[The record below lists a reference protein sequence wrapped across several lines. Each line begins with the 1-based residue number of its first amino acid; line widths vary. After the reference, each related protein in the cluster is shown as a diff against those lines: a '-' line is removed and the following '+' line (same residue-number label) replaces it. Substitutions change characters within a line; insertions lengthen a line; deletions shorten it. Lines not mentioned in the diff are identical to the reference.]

1 MIRVAAAKARDTI
14 PPLQSQ
20 GDMSVKSATRAA
32 FQVPADRIPNKVSKA
47 RMDSDGWK
55 KNVEAMNALCDGH
68 RKLADKL
75 RQGGGPKA
83 IAKKQDAGL
92 LPPRE
97 RVVRLLDAG
106 TPFLEYGLYGG
117 LGMYDEWG
125 IPSAN
130 VITGVG
136 KVQGRDVMVV
146 VNDSTIK
153 AGAFCPMTS
162 KKVLRA
168 QRVAMENHLPLIYLV
183 DSAGVFLPLQDE
195 VFPDKDD
202 FGKVFDY
209 AARITASG
217 IPQIA
222 AVMGLCVAGGAYLPV
237 LCDHVLMTEG
247 SGMYLAAAALAR
259 AAKTTA
265 ADVTN
270 EEIGGARV
278 HAEKSGT
285 ADYVLKT
292 DEECIDKIRSLVGMM
307 AARPKAPFN
316 FEAPREPVYDPK
328 ELRGIIPA
336 NANAGYEMLDV
347 IARIVDASEFH
358 EYKPDYGKTLI
369 CGYARIGGWA
379 VGIVANQK
387 ETIRHKD
394 KPWETGGVIYHD
406 AADKAAR
413 FIMDCN
419 QLGVP
424 LVFLH
429 DVNGFMVGPES
440 EHNGIIRKGAK
451 MVNAMANSVVP
462 KFSIIV
468 GGSFGAGHYAMCGRA
483 YRPRYIAAWPS
494 ARYAVM
500 GGDAAANTLLTLQIS
515 KLKAQGKEVSDED
528 KGKLLADIKK
538 RYTDA
543 MAPAYGAARLWLD
556 AIIEPEETREA
567 LIQAIAMS
575 ANNPDL
581 PEYRTGVLQT

>member
-1 MIRVAAAKARDTI
+1 MTDKQVEKAKRFELPT
-14 PPLQSQ
+14 
-20 GDMSVKSATRAA
+20 
-32 FQVPADRIPNKVSKA
+32 DRIPNRVSKA
-47 RMDSDGWK
+47 KMESEAWA
-55 KNVEAMNALCDGH
+55 KNVESMNALVQNH
-68 RKLADKL
+68 QASVAKLKM
-75 RQGGGPKA
+75 GGGAKS
-83 IAKKQDAGL
+83 IAKKEDRGQ
-92 LPPRE
+92 LPPRA
-97 RVVRLLDAG
+97 RVEMLLDDDS
-106 TPFLEYGLYGG
+106 PFLEYGLYGG

-136 KVQGRDVMVV
+136 KVHGRDVMVV
-146 VNDSTIK
+146 ANDGTIK
-153 AGAFCPMTS
+153 AGAFCPMTT

-168 QRVAMENHLPLIYLV
+168 QRVAMENRLPLIYLV

-209 AARITASG
+209 AARISAMG
-217 IPQIA
+217 IPQIS

-237 LCDHVLMTEG
+237 ICDHVLMTEG
-247 SGMYLAAAALAR
+247 SGMYLAAAALAK

-265 ADVTN
+265 GDVTN

-285 ADYVLKT
+285 ADYVLEN
-292 DEECIDKIRSLVGMM
+292 DEKCIEKIRSILSMFPER
-307 AARPKAPFN
+307 AKAPFN
-316 FEAPREPVYDPK
+316 KEEAKAPAYDAS
-328 ELRGIIPA
+328 ELRGIIPEHPH
-336 NANAGYEMLDV
+336 AGYEMRDV
-347 IARIVDASEFH
+347 IARIVDDSIFS
-358 EYKPDYGKTLI
+358 EYKPDYGKTLL

-387 ETIRHKD
+387 DTIRHKD

-419 QLGVP
+419 QLKVP

-462 KFSIIV
+462 KFSVIV

-494 ARYAVM
+494 GRYAVM
-500 GGDAAANTLLTLQIS
+500 GGESAANTLLALQVS
-515 KLKAQGKEVSDED
+515 KMKREGKEVSDDD
-528 KGKLLADIKK
+528 KKTLLADIKK

-543 MAPAYGAARLWLD
+543 TRPSYGAARLWLD
-556 AIIEPEETREA
+556 AIIEPEETRDR
-567 LIQAIAMS
+567 LIHAIAMS
-575 ANNPDL
+575 ANNPEM
-581 PEYRTGVLQT
+581 PEYKTGVLQT

>member
-1 MIRVAAAKARDTI
+1 MARLESKKI
-14 PPLQSQ
+14 EI
-20 GDMSVKSATRAA
+20 
-32 FQVPADRIPNKVSKA
+32 PADRIENHVSVVRKSTQ
-47 RMDSDGWK
+47 DWK
-55 KNVEAMNALCDGH
+55 DNVASFQALNEKHKQTEA
-68 RKLADKL
+68 KLQL
-75 RQGGGPKA
+75 GGGQKA
-83 IAKKQDAGL
+83 QDKKLEAGL
-92 LPPRE
+92 LPPRQ
-97 RVVRLLDAG
+97 RVEKLVDPA

-136 KVQGRDVMVV
+136 KIHGRDFMIVA
-146 VNDSTIK
+146 NDSTIK

-168 QRVAMENHLPLIYLV
+168 QRVAMENKLPLVYLV

-209 AARITASG
+209 TARITASG

-237 LCDHVLMTEG
+237 LCDHLLMTEG
-247 SGMYLAAAALAR
+247 SGMYLAAAALAK

-265 ADVTN
+265 RDFTN
-270 EEIGGARV
+270 DEIGGARV
-278 HAEKSGT
+278 HAELSGT
-285 ADYVLKT
+285 ADYVCKT
-292 DEECIDKIRSLVGMM
+292 DGECLAKIRDIVSRIGNRKRGLFDRQP
-307 AARPKAPFN
+307 ARPPA
-316 FEAPREPVYDPK
+316 YDP
-328 ELRGIIPA
+328 EEILGLIPK
-336 NANAGYEMLDV
+336 NAYAGYEMRDV
-347 IARIVDASEFH
+347 LARIVDDSVFN
-358 EYKPDYGKTLI
+358 EYKADWGKSLV
-369 CGYARIGGWA
+369 CGYARLGGYS

-394 KPWETGGVIYHD
+394 KPWETGGVIYGE
-406 AADKAAR
+406 AAEKAAR

-419 QLGVP
+419 QLKIP
-424 LVFLH
+424 LVFFH
-429 DVNGFMVGPES
+429 DVNGFIVGPEA
-440 EHNGIIRKGAK
+440 EHHGIIRKGAM

-462 KFSIIV
+462 KFTVII

-483 YRPRYIAAWPS
+483 YRPRFIAAWPT

-500 GGDAAANTLLTLQIS
+500 GGESASSVLLQLQVS
-515 KLKAQGKEVSDED
+515 KMKAQGKEVSDED
-528 KGKLLADIKK
+528 AKKLLDDIKK

-556 AIIEPEETREA
+556 AIIMPQETRDK
-567 LIQAIAMS
+567 LIHAIEMS
-575 ANNPDL
+575 ENVDEI
-581 PEYRTGVLQT
+581 PEYKTGVLQT

>member
-1 MIRVAAAKARDTI
+1 MGEKQAEKAKKFEL
-14 PPLQSQ
+14 PL
-20 GDMSVKSATRAA
+20 
-32 FQVPADRIPNKVSKA
+32 DRIPNKVSKA
-47 RMDSDGWK
+47 RMDSDEWK
-55 KNVEAMNALCDGH
+55 KNVEAMNALVAKH
-68 RKLADKL
+68 AATAEKL
-75 RQGGGPKA
+75 RLGGGAKA
-83 IAKKQDAGL
+83 IAKKEERGQ

-97 RVVRLLDAG
+97 RVKALLDEG
-106 TPFLEYGLYGG
+106 TPFLEYGLYAG

-136 KVQGRDVMVV
+136 KVRGRDVMIVA
-146 VNDSTIK
+146 NDGTIK

-168 QRVAMENHLPLIYLV
+168 QRVAMENRLPLIYLV

-209 AARITASG
+209 AARITAMG
-217 IPQIA
+217 IPQVS

-247 SGMYLAAAALAR
+247 SGMYLAAAALAK

-270 EEIGGARV
+270 DEIGGSQV

-285 ADYVLKT
+285 ADYVCKN
-292 DEECIDKIRSLVGMM
+292 DKECIEKIRSIVGMFK
-307 AARPKAPFN
+307 ATPKAPFN
-316 FEAPREPVYDPK
+316 KEEAKAPAYDAS
-328 ELRGIIPA
+328 ELRGIIPE
-336 NANAGYEMLDV
+336 NANKGYEMRDV
-347 IARIVDASEFH
+347 IARIVDDSLFN
-358 EYKPDYGKTLI
+358 EYKPDYGKTLL
-369 CGYARIGGWA
+369 CGYSRIGGWA

-387 ETIRHKD
+387 DTIRHKD

-419 QLGVP
+419 QLGIP

-500 GGDAAANTLLTLQIS
+500 GGDAASNTLLTLQIS
-515 KLKAQGKEVSDED
+515 KMKAQGKEVSDEEA
-528 KGKLLADIKK
+528 KALLADIKQ

-543 MAPAYGAARLWLD
+543 MHPAYGAARLWLD
-556 AIIEPEETREA
+556 AIIEPEETRDA
-567 LIQAIAMS
+567 LIQAIEMS
-575 ANNPDL
+575 ANNPEL
-581 PEYRTGVLQT
+581 PEYKTGVLQT

>member
-1 MIRVAAAKARDTI
+1 MGKTPKFEI
-14 PPLQSQ
+14 
-20 GDMSVKSATRAA
+20 
-32 FQVPADRIPNKVSKA
+32 PADRIPNKVSKA
-47 RMDSDGWK
+47 RMDADEWK
-55 KNVEAMNALCDGH
+55 KNVAAMDALVAQH
-68 RKLADKL
+68 RVTADKL
-75 RQGGGPKA
+75 RLGGGTKA
-83 IAKKQDAGL
+83 IAKKEEKGQLA
-92 LPPRE
+92 PRS
-97 RVVRLLDAG
+97 RVKALLDEGAA
-106 TPFLEYGLYGG
+106 FLEFGLYGG

-136 KVQGRDVMVV
+136 KVKGRDVMVV
-146 VNDSTIK
+146 ANDGTIK

-168 QRVAMENHLPLIYLV
+168 QRVAMENKLPLVYLV

-217 IPQIA
+217 VPQVA

-237 LCDHVLMTEG
+237 LCDHVLMTEE
-247 SGMYLAAAALAR
+247 SGMYLAAAALAK

-265 ADVTN
+265 GDVTN

-285 ADYVLKT
+285 ADYVCKT
-292 DEECIDKIRSLVGMM
+292 DTECIEKIRSIVGMFKTT
-307 AARPKAPFN
+307 PKAPFN
-316 FEAPREPVYDPK
+316 HEAAKPPAYDAS

-336 NANAGYEMLDV
+336 NPYAGYEMRDV
-347 IARIVDASEFH
+347 IALIVDDSVFN
-358 EYKPDYGKTLI
+358 EYKPDYGKTLL
-369 CGYARIGGWA
+369 CGYSRIGGWA

-387 ETIRHKD
+387 DTIRHRD

-483 YRPRYIAAWPS
+483 YRPRYIAAWPT

-500 GGDAAANTLLTLQIS
+500 GGEAASNTLLTLQIS
-515 KLKAQGKEVSDED
+515 KMKAQGKEVSDEEA
-528 KGKLLADIKK
+528 KALLADIQK
-538 RYTDA
+538 RYTGA
-543 MAPAYGAARLWLD
+543 MHPAYGAARLWLD
-556 AIIEPEETREA
+556 AIIEPEETRGA
-567 LIQAIAMS
+567 LIQAIEMS

-581 PEYRTGVLQT
+581 PEYKTGVLQT

>member
-1 MIRVAAAKARDTI
+1 
-14 PPLQSQ
+14 
-20 GDMSVKSATRAA
+20 
-32 FQVPADRIPNKVSKA
+32 
-47 RMDSDGWK
+47 MDSDEWA
-55 KNVEAMNALCDGH
+55 KNVEAMNALIQKH
-68 RKLADKL
+68 RTAAEQL
-75 RQGGGPKA
+75 RLGGGAKA
-83 IAKKQDAGL
+83 IAKKESKGQ

-97 RVVRLLDAG
+97 RVKALLDEG
-106 TPFLEYGLYGG
+106 TPFLEYGLYAG

-146 VNDSTIK
+146 ANDGTIK

-209 AARITASG
+209 AARISAMG
-217 IPQIA
+217 IPQIS

-247 SGMYLAAAALAR
+247 SGMYLAAAALAK

-265 ADVTN
+265 GDVTN
-270 EEIGGARV
+270 DEIGGARV

-285 ADYVLKT
+285 ADYVCKN
-292 DEECIDKIRSLVGMM
+292 DVECIEKIRSIVGMFKDT
-307 AARPKAPFN
+307 PKAPFN
-316 FEAPREPVYDPK
+316 HEEAKPPAYDVAD
-328 ELRGIIPA
+328 LAGIIPS
-336 NANAGYEMLDV
+336 NPYAGYEMRDI
-347 IARIVDASEFH
+347 IARIVDDSIFN
-358 EYKPDYGKTLI
+358 EYKPDYGKTLL
-369 CGYARIGGWA
+369 CGYSRIGGWA

-387 ETIRHKD
+387 DTIRHKD

-451 MVNAMANSVVP
+451 MVNAMSNSVVP

-483 YRPRYIAAWPS
+483 YRPRYIAAWPN

-500 GGDAAANTLLTLQIS
+500 GGDAASNTLLTLQIS
-515 KLKAQGKEVSDED
+515 KMKAQGKEVSDEEA
-528 KGKLLADIKK
+528 KTLLDDIKK

-543 MAPAYGAARLWLD
+543 MHPAYGAARLWLD
-556 AIIEPEETREA
+556 AIIEPNETRDA
-567 LIQAIAMS
+567 LIQAIEMS
-575 ANNPDL
+575 ANNADL
-581 PEYRTGVLQT
+581 PEFKTGVLQT

>member
-1 MIRVAAAKARDTI
+1 MTAPAAPIEIPSSRLATQINAARKQAPAWLENVVAH
-14 PPLQSQ
+14 
-20 GDMSVKSATRAA
+20 
-32 FQVPADRIPNKVSKA
+32 NKLI
-47 RMDSDGWK
+47 
-55 KNVEAMNALCDGH
+55 EEH
-68 RKLADKL
+68 RKTSEKL
-75 RQGGGPKA
+75 RLGGGAKA
-83 IAKKQDAGL
+83 IAKKETGGQ
-92 LPPRE
+92 LPPRK
-97 RVVRLLDAG
+97 RVEALLDKG
-106 TPFLEYGLYGG
+106 PGFLEYGLYGG

-136 KVQGRDVMVV
+136 TVRGRQVMVV
-146 VNDSTIK
+146 ANDSTIK

-168 QRVAMENHLPLIYLV
+168 QRVAMENKLPLVYLV

-209 AARITASG
+209 AARISALG

-237 LCDHVLMTEG
+237 MCDHVLMTEG

-265 ADVTN
+265 ADISN

-285 ADYVLKT
+285 ADYVLK
-292 DEECIDKIRSLVGMM
+292 DDAACIEKIRELVGLM
-307 AARPKAPFN
+307 AHRPKAPFDRV
-316 FEAPREPVYDPK
+316 EARPPAYDAA
-328 ELRGIIPA
+328 ELKGLVSPSGA
-336 NANAGYEMLDV
+336 GGYEMREV
-347 IARIVDASEFH
+347 IARLVDDSAFH
-358 EYKPDYGKTLI
+358 EYKPDYGKTLV
-369 CGYARIGGWA
+369 CGYARMGGFA

-387 ETIRHKD
+387 ETIRNKD

-419 QLGVP
+419 QLKVP

-462 KFSIIV
+462 KISIII

-483 YRPRYIAAWPS
+483 YRPRYIAAWPC

-500 GGDAAANTLLTLQIS
+500 GGDAASNTLLTLQVA
-515 KLKAQGKEVSDED
+515 KMQAQGKEVTEAE
-528 KGKLLADIKK
+528 KQALLADIKK

-556 AIIEPEETREA
+556 AIIEPTETREVV
-567 LIQAIAMS
+567 IQALEMA
-575 ANNPDL
+575 ANNP
-581 PEYRTGVLQT
+581 EIGVYNTGVLQT

>member
-1 MIRVAAAKARDTI
+1 MTQAKLEIPSSRIATQVNAARKQAPAWLESVVAH
-14 PPLQSQ
+14 
-20 GDMSVKSATRAA
+20 
-32 FQVPADRIPNKVSKA
+32 NKLI
-47 RMDSDGWK
+47 DD
-55 KNVEAMNALCDGH
+55 H
-68 RKLADKL
+68 RKTSEKL
-75 RQGGGPKA
+75 RLGGGAKA
-83 IAKKQDAGL
+83 IAKKEAGGQ
-92 LPPRE
+92 LPPRK
-97 RVVRLLDAG
+97 RVEALLDKG
-106 TPFLEYGLYGG
+106 TSFLEYGLYAG

-130 VITGVG
+130 VIIGVG
-136 KVQGRDVMVV
+136 TVKGRQVMVV
-146 VNDSTIK
+146 ANDSTIK

-168 QRVAMENHLPLIYLV
+168 QRVAMENKLPLVYLV

-209 AARITASG
+209 AARISAMG

-237 LCDHVLMTEG
+237 MCDHVLMTEG
-247 SGMYLAAAALAR
+247 SGMYLAAAALAK

-265 ADVTN
+265 GDVTN

-285 ADYVLKT
+285 ADYVLK
-292 DEECIDKIRSLVGMM
+292 DDAACIEKIRELVGMM
-307 AARPKAPFN
+307 AHRPKAAFDRI
-316 FEAPREPVYDPK
+316 EAKPPAYDAA
-328 ELRGIIPA
+328 ELKGLV
-336 NANAGYEMLDV
+336 NASGAGGYEMREV
-347 IARIVDASEFH
+347 IARLVDDSAFH
-358 EYKPDYGKTLI
+358 EYKPDYGKTLV
-369 CGYARIGGWA
+369 CGYARMGGWA

-387 ETIRHKD
+387 ETIRNKD

-419 QLGVP
+419 QLKVP
-424 LVFLH
+424 LLFLH

-462 KFSIIV
+462 KISIII

-483 YRPRYIAAWPS
+483 YRPRYIAAWPC

-500 GGDAAANTLLTLQIS
+500 GGDAASNTLLTLQIG
-515 KLKAQGKEVSDED
+515 KMQAQGKEVTEAE
-528 KGKLLADIKK
+528 KQALLADIKK

-543 MAPAYGAARLWLD
+543 MAPAYGAARMWLD
-556 AIIEPEETREA
+556 AIIEPTETRQVV
-567 LIQAIAMS
+567 IQALEMA
-575 ANNPDL
+575 ANNP
-581 PEYRTGVLQT
+581 EIGTYNTGVLQT

>member
-1 MIRVAAAKARDTI
+1 
-14 PPLQSQ
+14 
-20 GDMSVKSATRAA
+20 
-32 FQVPADRIPNKVSKA
+32 
-47 RMDSDGWK
+47 
-55 KNVEAMNALCDGH
+55 
-68 RKLADKL
+68 
-75 RQGGGPKA
+75 
-83 IAKKQDAGL
+83 
-92 LPPRE
+92 
-97 RVVRLLDAG
+97 
-106 TPFLEYGLYGG
+106 
-117 LGMYDEWG
+117 
-125 IPSAN
+125 
-130 VITGVG
+130 
-136 KVQGRDVMVV
+136 
-146 VNDSTIK
+146 
-153 AGAFCPMTS
+153 
-162 KKVLRA
+162 
-168 QRVAMENHLPLIYLV
+168 
-183 DSAGVFLPLQDE
+183 
-195 VFPDKDD
+195 
-202 FGKVFDY
+202 
-209 AARITASG
+209 
-217 IPQIA
+217 
-222 AVMGLCVAGGAYLPV
+222 
-237 LCDHVLMTEG
+237 
-247 SGMYLAAAALAR
+247 
-259 AAKTTA
+259 
-265 ADVTN
+265 
-270 EEIGGARV
+270 
-278 HAEKSGT
+278 
-285 ADYVLKT
+285 
-292 DEECIDKIRSLVGMM
+292 
-307 AARPKAPFN
+307 
-316 FEAPREPVYDPK
+316 VYDAA

-336 NANAGYEMLDV
+336 NPNAGYEMLDV

-483 YRPRYIAAWPS
+483 YRPRYLAAWPS

-556 AIIEPEETREA
+556 SIIEPEETRA
-567 LIQAIAMS
+567 SLIQAIAMS

>member
-1 MIRVAAAKARDTI
+1 MSDKQAEKARRFE
-14 PPLQSQ
+14 L
-20 GDMSVKSATRAA
+20 
-32 FQVPADRIPNKVSKA
+32 PADRIPNKVSKA
-47 RMDSDGWK
+47 RMDAEAWAR
-55 KNVEAMNALCDGH
+55 NVEAMTALVSDH
-68 RKLADKL
+68 QATVAKLKM
-75 RQGGGPKA
+75 GGGAKA
-83 IAKKQDAGL
+83 IAKKEDKGQ
-92 LPPRE
+92 LPPRQ
-97 RVVRLLDAG
+97 RVEKLLDEG
-106 TPFLEYGLYGG
+106 TPFLEYGMYGG

-136 KVQGRDVMVV
+136 KVHGHDVMVV
-146 VNDSTIK
+146 ANDGTIK
-153 AGAFCPMTS
+153 AGAFCPMTT

-209 AARITASG
+209 ASRISAMG
-217 IPQIA
+217 IPQIS

-237 LCDHVLMTEG
+237 ICDHVLMTEG
-247 SGMYLAAAALAR
+247 SGMYLAAAALAK

-265 ADVTN
+265 GDVTN

-285 ADYVLKT
+285 ADYVLENDVKCL
-292 DEECIDKIRSLVGMM
+292 EKIRSIVSMFPERG
-307 AARPKAPFN
+307 KAPFN
-316 FEAPREPVYDPK
+316 REQAKPPAYNAS
-328 ELRGIIPA
+328 ELRGIIPEHPH
-336 NANAGYEMLDV
+336 AGYEMRDV
-347 IARIVDASEFH
+347 IARLVDDSIFN

-387 ETIRHKD
+387 DTIRHKD

-419 QLGVP
+419 QLHVP

-451 MVNAMANSVVP
+451 MVNAMSNSVVP
-462 KFSIIV
+462 KFSIII

-500 GGDAAANTLLTLQIS
+500 GGESAANTLLALQVS
-515 KLKAQGKEVSDED
+515 KMKRDGKEVSDED
-528 KGKLLADIKK
+528 KAKLLADIKK
-538 RYTDA
+538 SYTDA
-543 MAPAYGAARLWLD
+543 MHPSYGAARMWLD
-556 AIIEPEETREA
+556 AIIEPEETRES
-567 LIQAIAMS
+567 LIHAIEMS
-575 ANNPDL
+575 ANNPDI

>member
-1 MIRVAAAKARDTI
+1 MGKKQAEKAKKFE
-14 PPLQSQ
+14 L
-20 GDMSVKSATRAA
+20 
-32 FQVPADRIPNKVSKA
+32 PADRIPNKVSKA
-47 RMDSDGWK
+47 RMDSDEWQ
-55 KNVEAMNALCDGH
+55 KNVDAMNALVAKH
-68 RKLADKL
+68 AETAEKL
-75 RQGGGPKA
+75 RMGGGPKA
-83 IAKKQDAGL
+83 IAKKEARGQ

-97 RVVRLLDAG
+97 RVKALLDPD
-106 TPFLEYGLYGG
+106 TPFLEFGLYAG

-136 KVQGRDVMVV
+136 KVKGRDVMVV
-146 VNDSTIK
+146 ANDGTIK

-168 QRVAMENHLPLIYLV
+168 QRVAMENRLPLIYLV

-209 AARITASG
+209 AARITAMG
-217 IPQIA
+217 IPQVS

-247 SGMYLAAAALAR
+247 SGMYLAAAALAK
-259 AAKTTA
+259 AAKTTT

-270 EEIGGARV
+270 DEIGGSQV

-285 ADYVLKT
+285 ADYVCKDDT
-292 DEECIDKIRSLVGMM
+292 ECIEKIRSIVGMFKDS
-307 AARPKAPFN
+307 PKAPFN
-316 FEAPREPVYDPK
+316 KEDAKAPAYAAS
-328 ELRGIIPA
+328 ELRGIIPE
-336 NANAGYEMLDV
+336 NPNKGYEMRDV
-347 IARIVDASEFH
+347 IARLVDDSLFN
-358 EYKPDYGKTLI
+358 EYKPDYGKTLL
-369 CGYARIGGWA
+369 CGYSRIGGWA

-387 ETIRHKD
+387 DTIRHKD

-419 QLGVP
+419 QLGIP

-462 KFSIIV
+462 KFSVIV

-500 GGDAAANTLLTLQIS
+500 GGDAASNTLLTLQIS
-515 KLKAQGKEVSDED
+515 KMKAQGKEVSDEEA
-528 KGKLLADIKK
+528 KALLADIKQ

-543 MAPAYGAARLWLD
+543 MHPAYGAARLWLD
-556 AIIEPEETREA
+556 AIIEPEQTRDA
-567 LIQAIAMS
+567 LIHAIEMS
-575 ANNPDL
+575 ANNPEL

>member
-1 MIRVAAAKARDTI
+1 MAQADKAKAFKI
-14 PPLQSQ
+14 
-20 GDMSVKSATRAA
+20 
-32 FQVPADRIPNKVSKA
+32 PADRIPNKVSKA
-47 RMDSDGWK
+47 RMDSPAWTQ
-55 KNVEAMNALCDGH
+55 NVEAMNALCDGH
-68 RKLADKL
+68 RTLTGKL
-75 RQGGGPKA
+75 RLGGGPKA
-83 IAKKQDAGL
+83 VAKKQDAGL
-92 LPPRE
+92 LPPRG
-97 RVVRLLDAG
+97 RVARLIDG
-106 TPFLEYGLYGG
+106 DSPFLEYGLYGG

-153 AGAFCPMTS
+153 AGAFCPMTT

-237 LCDHVLMTEG
+237 VCDHVLMTEG

-259 AAKTTA
+259 AAKTTT

-316 FEAPREPVYDPK
+316 FEAPREPVYDAA

-336 NANAGYEMLDV
+336 NPNAGYEMLDV

-483 YRPRYIAAWPS
+483 YRPRYLAAWPS
-494 ARYAVM
+494 ARDAVM

-556 AIIEPEETREA
+556 SIIEPEETRA
-567 LIQAIAMS
+567 SLIQAIAMS

>member
-1 MIRVAAAKARDTI
+1 MAKAAKFEI
-14 PPLQSQ
+14 
-20 GDMSVKSATRAA
+20 
-32 FQVPADRIPNKVSKA
+32 PADRIPNKVSKA
-47 RMDSDGWK
+47 RMDGDDWK
-55 KNVEAMNALCDGH
+55 KNVAALDALVAQH
-68 RKLADKL
+68 RATSDKL
-75 RQGGGPKA
+75 RLGGGAKA
-83 IAKKQDAGL
+83 IAKKEEKGQLA
-92 LPPRE
+92 PRS
-97 RVVRLLDAG
+97 RVKALLDEGAA
-106 TPFLEYGLYGG
+106 FLEFGLYGG

-136 KVQGRDVMVV
+136 KVKGRDVMVV
-146 VNDSTIK
+146 ANDGTIK

-168 QRVAMENHLPLIYLV
+168 QRVAMENKLPLVYLV

-217 IPQIA
+217 VPQVA

-237 LCDHVLMTEG
+237 LCDHVLMTEE
-247 SGMYLAAAALAR
+247 SGMYLAAAALAK

-265 ADVTN
+265 GDVTN

-285 ADYVLKT
+285 ADYVCKT
-292 DEECIDKIRSLVGMM
+292 DAECIEKIRSIVGMFKTT
-307 AARPKAPFN
+307 PKAPFN
-316 FEAPREPVYDPK
+316 HEAAKPPAYDAS

-336 NANAGYEMLDV
+336 NPYAGYEMRDV
-347 IARIVDASEFH
+347 IARIVDDSVFN
-358 EYKPDYGKTLI
+358 EYKPDYGKTLL
-369 CGYARIGGWA
+369 CGYSRIGGWA

-387 ETIRHKD
+387 DTIRHRD

-483 YRPRYIAAWPS
+483 YRPRYIAAWPT

-500 GGDAAANTLLTLQIS
+500 GGEAASNTLLTLQIS
-515 KLKAQGKEVSDED
+515 KMKAQGKEVSDEEA
-528 KGKLLADIKK
+528 KALLADIQK
-538 RYTDA
+538 RYTGA
-543 MAPAYGAARLWLD
+543 MHPAYGAARLWLD
-556 AIIEPEETREA
+556 AIIEPEETRGA
-567 LIQAIAMS
+567 LIQAIEMS

-581 PEYRTGVLQT
+581 PEYKTGVLQT

>member
-1 MIRVAAAKARDTI
+1 
-14 PPLQSQ
+14 
-20 GDMSVKSATRAA
+20 
-32 FQVPADRIPNKVSKA
+32 
-47 RMDSDGWK
+47 
-55 KNVEAMNALCDGH
+55 
-68 RKLADKL
+68 
-75 RQGGGPKA
+75 
-83 IAKKQDAGL
+83 
-92 LPPRE
+92 
-97 RVVRLLDAG
+97 
-106 TPFLEYGLYGG
+106 
-117 LGMYDEWG
+117 
-125 IPSAN
+125 
-130 VITGVG
+130 
-136 KVQGRDVMVV
+136 
-146 VNDSTIK
+146 
-153 AGAFCPMTS
+153 MTS

-168 QRVAMENHLPLIYLV
+168 QRVAMENKLPLVYLV

-209 AARITASG
+209 AARISALG

-237 LCDHVLMTEG
+237 MCDHVLMTEG

-265 ADVTN
+265 ADISN

-285 ADYVLKT
+285 ADYVLK
-292 DEECIDKIRSLVGMM
+292 DDAACIEKIRELVGLM
-307 AARPKAPFN
+307 AHRPKAPFDRV
-316 FEAPREPVYDPK
+316 EARPPAYDAA
-328 ELRGIIPA
+328 ELKGLVSPSGA
-336 NANAGYEMLDV
+336 GGYEMREV
-347 IARIVDASEFH
+347 IARLVDDSAFH
-358 EYKPDYGKTLI
+358 EYKPDYGKTLV
-369 CGYARIGGWA
+369 CGYARMGGFA

-387 ETIRHKD
+387 ETIRNKD

-419 QLGVP
+419 QLKVP

-462 KFSIIV
+462 KISIII

-483 YRPRYIAAWPS
+483 YRPRYIAAWPC

-500 GGDAAANTLLTLQIS
+500 GGDAASNTLLTLQVA
-515 KLKAQGKEVSDED
+515 KMQAQGKEVTEAE
-528 KGKLLADIKK
+528 KQALLADIKK

-556 AIIEPEETREA
+556 AIIEPTETREVV
-567 LIQAIAMS
+567 IQALEMA
-575 ANNPDL
+575 ANNP
-581 PEYRTGVLQT
+581 EIGVYNTGVLQT

>member
-1 MIRVAAAKARDTI
+1 
-14 PPLQSQ
+14 
-20 GDMSVKSATRAA
+20 
-32 FQVPADRIPNKVSKA
+32 
-47 RMDSDGWK
+47 
-55 KNVEAMNALCDGH
+55 
-68 RKLADKL
+68 
-75 RQGGGPKA
+75 
-83 IAKKQDAGL
+83 
-92 LPPRE
+92 
-97 RVVRLLDAG
+97 
-106 TPFLEYGLYGG
+106 
-117 LGMYDEWG
+117 
-125 IPSAN
+125 
-130 VITGVG
+130 
-136 KVQGRDVMVV
+136 
-146 VNDSTIK
+146 
-153 AGAFCPMTS
+153 
-162 KKVLRA
+162 
-168 QRVAMENHLPLIYLV
+168 
-183 DSAGVFLPLQDE
+183 
-195 VFPDKDD
+195 
-202 FGKVFDY
+202 
-209 AARITASG
+209 
-217 IPQIA
+217 
-222 AVMGLCVAGGAYLPV
+222 
-237 LCDHVLMTEG
+237 
-247 SGMYLAAAALAR
+247 
-259 AAKTTA
+259 
-265 ADVTN
+265 
-270 EEIGGARV
+270 
-278 HAEKSGT
+278 
-285 ADYVLKT
+285 
-292 DEECIDKIRSLVGMM
+292 
-307 AARPKAPFN
+307 
-316 FEAPREPVYDPK
+316 
-328 ELRGIIPA
+328 
-336 NANAGYEMLDV
+336 MLDV

-515 KLKAQGKEVSDED
+515 KMKAQGQEVSDED

-556 AIIEPEETREA
+556 AIIESEEARDA
-567 LIQAIAMS
+567 LIHAIAMS
-575 ANNPDL
+575 ANNPTCRSTARECWRPDESRASDTIL
-581 PEYRTGVLQT
+581 RGDDDAGRCDSRRHERGTLARVHVASGQGAQADGQTLQLHLGQPRRTSRHGSQAG

>member
-1 MIRVAAAKARDTI
+1 MSQTQPVVNSPRIATQVNAARK
-14 PPLQSQ
+14 
-20 GDMSVKSATRAA
+20 
-32 FQVPADRIPNKVSKA
+32 QVPA
-47 RMDSDGWK
+47 WLE
-55 KNVEAMNALCDGH
+55 NVVAHNAVIEQH
-68 RKLADKL
+68 RKTSEKL
-75 RQGGGPKA
+75 RNGGGQKA
-83 IAKKQDAGL
+83 IEKKRAAGL
-92 LPPRE
+92 LAPRD
-97 RVVRLLDAG
+97 RVARLLDKG
-106 TPFLEYGLYGG
+106 STWLEFGLYGG

-136 KVQGRDVMVV
+136 VVQGRHVMVV
-146 VNDSTIK
+146 ANDSTIK

-168 QRVAMENHLPLIYLV
+168 QRVAMENKLPLVYLV

-209 AARITASG
+209 AARISAMA

-237 LCDHVLMTEG
+237 MCDHVLMTEG

-292 DEECIDKIRSLVGMM
+292 DEECIDKIRELVGMM
-307 AARPKAPFN
+307 AHRPKAPFDRV
-316 FEAPREPVYDPK
+316 EVKPPAYDIS
-328 ELRGIIPA
+328 ELKGLVQPSGA
-336 NANAGYEMLDV
+336 AGYDMREV
-347 IARIVDASEFH
+347 IARLADDSGFS

-369 CGYARIGGWA
+369 CGYARMGGFA

-387 ETIRHKD
+387 ETIRNKD

-419 QLGVP
+419 QLKVP

-440 EHNGIIRKGAK
+440 EHDGIIRKGAK

-462 KFSIIV
+462 KISIII

-483 YRPRYIAAWPS
+483 YRPRFIAAWPS

-500 GGDAAANTLLTLQIS
+500 GGDAASSTLLTLQVS
-515 KLKAQGKEVSDED
+515 KMQAQGKEVSEAE
-528 KGKLLADIKK
+528 KQALLADIRK

-556 AIIEPEETREA
+556 AIIEPTETRDVI
-567 LIQAIAMS
+567 IQCLEMA
-575 ANNPDL
+575 ANNP
-581 PEYRTGVLQT
+581 EVGVYNTGVLQT

>member
-1 MIRVAAAKARDTI
+1 MTAKAVT
-14 PPLQSQ
+14 PPPAQSGVTPKQ
-20 GDMSVKSATRAA
+20 KQA
-32 FQVPADRIPNKVSKA
+32 PAWLENVVAHNKLIE
-47 RMDSDGWK
+47 D
-55 KNVEAMNALCDGH
+55 H
-68 RKLADKL
+68 RRTCEKL
-75 RQGGGPKA
+75 RLGGGAKA
-83 IAKKQDAGL
+83 IAKKEATGQM
-92 LPPRE
+92 PPRA
-97 RVVRLLDAG
+97 RVQALIDPG
-106 TPFLEYGLYGG
+106 SPWLEYGLYGG
-117 LGMYDEWG
+117 LGMYNDWG

-136 KVQGRDVMVV
+136 LVQGRHVMVV
-146 VNDSTIK
+146 ANDSTIK
-153 AGAFCPMTS
+153 AGAFCPMTT

-168 QRVAMENHLPLIYLV
+168 QRVAMENKLPLVYLV

-209 AARITASG
+209 AARISSMG

-237 LCDHVLMTEG
+237 MSDHVLMTEG
-247 SGMYLAAAALAR
+247 SGMYLAAAALAK

-285 ADYVLKT
+285 ADFVLKN
-292 DEECIDKIRSLVGMM
+292 DASCIAKIRELVGMM
-307 AARPKAPFN
+307 APRPRAPFDRVQAKAP
-316 FEAPREPVYDPK
+316 ALDAA
-328 ELRGIIPA
+328 ELKGLVPA
-336 NANAGYEMLDV
+336 SGAGGYEMREV
-347 IARIVDASEFH
+347 IARITDDSAFS
-358 EYKPDYGKTLI
+358 EYKADYGMSLV
-369 CGYARIGGWA
+369 CGHARIGGWA

-387 ETIRHKD
+387 ETIRHKG
-394 KPWETGGVIYHD
+394 KPWESGGVIYHD

-419 QLGVP
+419 QMRIP

-440 EHNGIIRKGAK
+440 EHAGIIRKGAK

-462 KFSIIV
+462 KISIII

-483 YRPRYIAAWPS
+483 YRPRYIAAWPC

-500 GGDAAANTLLTLQIS
+500 GGDAAANTLLTLQVA
-515 KLKAQGKEVSDED
+515 KMQAQGKQVSEEE
-528 KGKLLADIKK
+528 KKALLADIKK

-556 AIIEPEETREA
+556 AIIEPTETREVIIRA
-567 LIQAIAMS
+567 LDMA
-575 ANNPDL
+575 ANNPDVGT
-581 PEYRTGVLQT
+581 YNTGVLQT

>member
-1 MIRVAAAKARDTI
+1 MAKGETQAEKAKKFEL
-14 PPLQSQ
+14 PP
-20 GDMSVKSATRAA
+20 
-32 FQVPADRIPNKVSKA
+32 DRIPNKVSKA
-47 RMDSDGWK
+47 RMDSDEWK
-55 KNVEAMNALCDGH
+55 KNVEAMTALVEQH
-68 RKLADKL
+68 RKTAEKL
-75 RQGGGPKA
+75 RHGGGAKA
-83 IAKKQDAGL
+83 IAKKEEAGL
-92 LPPRE
+92 LPPRK
-97 RVVRLLDAG
+97 RVAALLDEG
-106 TPFLEYGLYGG
+106 SPFLEYGLYGG

-136 KVQGRDVMVV
+136 KIKGRDVMVV
-146 VNDSTIK
+146 ANDSTIK

-168 QRVAMENHLPLIYLV
+168 QRVAMENHLPLVYLV

-209 AARITASG
+209 AARITAMG
-217 IPQIA
+217 IPQVS

-247 SGMYLAAAALAR
+247 SGMYLAAAALAK
-259 AAKTTA
+259 AAKTTTG
-265 ADVTN
+265 DVTN

-285 ADYVLKT
+285 ADYVCKT
-292 DEECIDKIRSLVGMM
+292 DAECIEKIRSIVGMFKD
-307 AARPKAPFN
+307 RPKAPFN
-316 FEAPREPVYDPK
+316 REAAKPPAYDAS
-328 ELRGIIPA
+328 ELRGIIPE
-336 NANAGYEMLDV
+336 NPNKGYEMRDI
-347 IARIVDASEFH
+347 IARIVDDSIFN
-358 EYKPDYGKTLI
+358 EYKPDYGKTLL

-387 ETIRHKD
+387 DTIRHKD

-451 MVNAMANSVVP
+451 MVNAMSNSVVP
-462 KFSIIV
+462 KFSIII

-500 GGDAAANTLLTLQIS
+500 GGESAANTLLTLQIS
-515 KLKAQGKEVSDED
+515 KMKAQGKEVSDEEA
-528 KGKLLADIKK
+528 KALLADIKK

-543 MAPAYGAARLWLD
+543 THPAYGAARLWLD
-556 AIIEPEETREA
+556 AIIEPEETRNA
-567 LIQAIAMS
+567 LIHAIEMS
-575 ANNPDL
+575 ANNPEL

>member
-1 MIRVAAAKARDTI
+1 MSEKQAEKAKKFEL
-14 PPLQSQ
+14 PP
-20 GDMSVKSATRAA
+20 
-32 FQVPADRIPNKVSKA
+32 DRIPNKVSKA
-47 RMDSDGWK
+47 RMDSDDWA
-55 KNVEAMNALCDGH
+55 KNVEAMDALVTKH
-68 RKLADKL
+68 RESADRL
-75 RQGGGPKA
+75 RMGGGAKA
-83 IAKKQDAGL
+83 IAKKEAKGQ

-97 RVVRLLDAG
+97 RVGDLLDEG
-106 TPFLEYGLYGG
+106 TPFLEYGLYAGQ
-117 LGMYDEWG
+117 GMYDEWG

-146 VNDSTIK
+146 ANDGTIK

-209 AARITASG
+209 AARITAMG
-217 IPQIA
+217 IPQVS

-247 SGMYLAAAALAR
+247 SGMYLAAAALAK

-265 ADVTN
+265 GDVTN
-270 EEIGGARV
+270 DEIGGSRV
-278 HAEKSGT
+278 HAEVSGT
-285 ADYVLKT
+285 ADYVCKDDAT
-292 DEECIDKIRSLVGMM
+292 CIEKIRSIVGMFKDT
-307 AARPKAPFN
+307 PKAPFN
-316 FEAPREPVYDPK
+316 KEEARPPAYDPS

-336 NANAGYEMLDV
+336 NPYAGYEMRDV
-347 IARIVDASEFH
+347 IARIVDGSIFN
-358 EYKPDYGKTLI
+358 EYKPDYGKTLL

-387 ETIRHKD
+387 DTIRHKD

-419 QLGVP
+419 QIGVP

-500 GGDAAANTLLTLQIS
+500 GGEAASNTLLTLQIS
-515 KLKAQGKEVSDED
+515 KMKAQGKEVSDEE
-528 KGKLLADIKK
+528 KKALLDDIKQ

-543 MAPAYGAARLWLD
+543 MHPAYGAARLWLD
-556 AIIEPEETREA
+556 AIIEPEETRDC

-575 ANNPDL
+575 ANNADL
-581 PEYRTGVLQT
+581 PEYKTGVLQT

>member
-1 MIRVAAAKARDTI
+1 
-14 PPLQSQ
+14 
-20 GDMSVKSATRAA
+20 
-32 FQVPADRIPNKVSKA
+32 
-47 RMDSDGWK
+47 MDSDEWA
-55 KNVEAMNALCDGH
+55 KNVEAMNALIQKH
-68 RKLADKL
+68 RTAAEQL
-75 RQGGGPKA
+75 RLGGGAKA
-83 IAKKQDAGL
+83 IAKKESKGQ

-97 RVVRLLDAG
+97 RVKALLDEG
-106 TPFLEYGLYGG
+106 TPFLEYGLYAG

-146 VNDSTIK
+146 ANDGTIK

-209 AARITASG
+209 AARISAMG
-217 IPQIA
+217 IPQIS

-247 SGMYLAAAALAR
+247 SGMYLAAAALAK

-265 ADVTN
+265 GDVTN
-270 EEIGGARV
+270 DEIGGARV

-285 ADYVLKT
+285 ADYVCKN
-292 DEECIDKIRSLVGMM
+292 DVECIEKIRSIVGMFKDT
-307 AARPKAPFN
+307 PKAPFN
-316 FEAPREPVYDPK
+316 HEEAKPPVYDVAD
-328 ELRGIIPA
+328 LAGIIPS
-336 NANAGYEMLDV
+336 NPYAGYEMRDI
-347 IARIVDASEFH
+347 IARIVDDSIFN
-358 EYKPDYGKTLI
+358 EYKPDYGKTLL
-369 CGYARIGGWA
+369 CGYSRIGGWA

-387 ETIRHKD
+387 DTIRHKD

-451 MVNAMANSVVP
+451 MVNAMSNSVVP

-483 YRPRYIAAWPS
+483 YRPRYIAAWPN

-500 GGDAAANTLLTLQIS
+500 GGDAASNTLLTLQIS
-515 KLKAQGKEVSDED
+515 KMKAQGKEVSDEEA
-528 KGKLLADIKK
+528 KTLLDDIKK

-543 MAPAYGAARLWLD
+543 MHPAYGAARLWLD
-556 AIIEPEETREA
+556 AIIEPNETRDA
-567 LIQAIAMS
+567 LIQAIEMS
-575 ANNPDL
+575 ANNADL
-581 PEYRTGVLQT
+581 PEFKTGVLQT

>member
-1 MIRVAAAKARDTI
+1 MAQADKAKA
-14 PPLQSQ
+14 
-20 GDMSVKSATRAA
+20 
-32 FQVPADRIPNKVSKA
+32 FQIPADRIPNKLSRA
-47 RMDSDGWK
+47 RMDSDAFK
-55 KNVEAMNALCDGH
+55 ANVAAMDALCQAHG
-68 RKLADKL
+68 KTAAKL
-75 RQGGGPKA
+75 RGGGGAKA
-83 IAKKQDAGL
+83 IAKKTEAGL

-97 RVVRLLDAG
+97 RVARLLDKDS
-106 TPFLEYGLYGG
+106 PWLEYGLYGG
-117 LGMYDEWG
+117 MGMYDEWG

-136 KVQGRDVMVV
+136 QVQGRDCMLV

-168 QRVAMENHLPLIYLV
+168 QRVAMENHLPLVYLV

-209 AARITASG
+209 AARISATG

-237 LCDHVLMTEG
+237 LCDTVLMTEG
-247 SGMYLAAAALAR
+247 SGMYLAAAALAK
-259 AAKTTA
+259 AAKTTT

-285 ADYVLKT
+285 ADYVLKN
-292 DEECIDKIRSLVGMM
+292 DEECIDKIRSLVGMYATRPR
-307 AARPKAPFN
+307 AAFN
-316 FEAPREPVYDPK
+316 REASREPAYDAR
-328 ELRGIIPA
+328 ELRGIIPVSPY
-336 NANAGYEMLDV
+336 AGYEMLEV

-358 EYKPDYGKTLI
+358 EYKPDYGKTLV
-369 CGYARIGGWA
+369 CGFARIGGWA

-419 QLGVP
+419 QMGVP
-424 LVFLH
+424 LVFVH

-440 EHNGIIRKGAK
+440 EHDGIIRKGAK
-451 MVNAMANSVVP
+451 MVNAMSNSVVP

-500 GGDAAANTLLTLQIS
+500 GGEAASNTLLTLQIS
-515 KLKAQGKEVSDED
+515 KMKAQGKEVSAEEA
-528 KGKLLADIKK
+528 KALLADIGK

-543 MAPAYGAARLWLD
+543 MHPAYGAARLWLD
-556 AIIEPEETREA
+556 AIIEPEETRGA
-567 LIQAIAMS
+567 LIQAISMS

-581 PEYRTGVLQT
+581 PEYKTGVLQT

>member
-1 MIRVAAAKARDTI
+1 MTQADKQKAAA
-14 PPLQSQ
+14 PP
-20 GDMSVKSATRAA
+20 
-32 FQVPADRIPNKVSKA
+32 PDRIPNKVSKA
-47 RMDSDGWK
+47 RMESAAWRE
-55 KNVEAMNALCDGH
+55 NVAAMDALSAQHREAVA
-68 RKLADKL
+68 KL
-75 RQGGGPKA
+75 RLGGGPKA
-83 IAKKQDAGL
+83 VEKKQAAGM

-97 RVVRLLDAG
+97 RVARLLDQRSY
-106 TPFLEYGLYGG
+106 FLEYGLYGG
-117 LGMYDEWG
+117 MGMYDDWG

-136 KVQGRDVMVV
+136 QIHGRDCMLV

-153 AGAFCPMTS
+153 AGAFCPMTT

-209 AARITASG
+209 AARISASG
-217 IPQIA
+217 TPQIA

-307 AARPKAPFN
+307 AARPRAPFSH
-316 FEAPREPVYDPK
+316 EAPRPPACDPA

-336 NANAGYEMLDV
+336 SAYAGYEMRDV

-358 EYKPDYGKTLI
+358 EYKPDYGKTLV

-419 QLGVP
+419 QLKTP

-451 MVNAMANSVVP
+451 MVNAMSNSVVP
-462 KFSIIV
+462 KFSIII

-500 GGDAAANTLLTLQIS
+500 GGESAANTLLALQVS
-515 KLKAQGKEVSDED
+515 KLKAQGKVITDED
-528 KGKLLADIKK
+528 KAALLEDIKK

-575 ANNPDL
+575 ANNPEI
-581 PEYRTGVLQT
+581 PEYKTGVLQT

>member
-1 MIRVAAAKARDTI
+1 MAKQADKAKRFE
-14 PPLQSQ
+14 L
-20 GDMSVKSATRAA
+20 
-32 FQVPADRIPNKVSKA
+32 PADRIPNKVSKV
-47 RMDSDGWK
+47 RMDSDEWA
-55 KNVEAMNALCDGH
+55 KNVEAMNALIQKH
-68 RKLADKL
+68 RTAAEQL
-75 RQGGGPKA
+75 RLGGGAKA
-83 IAKKQDAGL
+83 IAKKESKGQ

-97 RVVRLLDAG
+97 RVKALLDEG
-106 TPFLEYGLYGG
+106 TPFLEYGLYAG

-146 VNDSTIK
+146 ANDGTIK

-209 AARITASG
+209 AARISAMG
-217 IPQIA
+217 IPQIS

-247 SGMYLAAAALAR
+247 SGMYLAAAALAK

-265 ADVTN
+265 GDVTN
-270 EEIGGARV
+270 DEIGGARV

-285 ADYVLKT
+285 ADYVCKN
-292 DEECIDKIRSLVGMM
+292 DVECIEKIRSIVGMFKDT
-307 AARPKAPFN
+307 PKAPFN
-316 FEAPREPVYDPK
+316 HEEAKPPAYDVAD
-328 ELRGIIPA
+328 LAGIIPS
-336 NANAGYEMLDV
+336 NPYAGYEMRDI
-347 IARIVDASEFH
+347 IARIVDDSIFN
-358 EYKPDYGKTLI
+358 EYKPDYGKTLL
-369 CGYARIGGWA
+369 CGYSRIGGWA

-387 ETIRHKD
+387 DTIRHKD

-451 MVNAMANSVVP
+451 MVNAMSNSVVP

-483 YRPRYIAAWPS
+483 YRPRYIAAWPN

-500 GGDAAANTLLTLQIS
+500 GGDAASNTLLTLQIS
-515 KLKAQGKEVSDED
+515 KMKAQGKEVSDEEA
-528 KGKLLADIKK
+528 KTLLDDIKK

-543 MAPAYGAARLWLD
+543 MHPAYGAARLWLD
-556 AIIEPEETREA
+556 AIIEPNETRDA
-567 LIQAIAMS
+567 LIQAIEMS
-575 ANNPDL
+575 ANNADL
-581 PEYRTGVLQT
+581 PEFKTGVLQT

>member
-1 MIRVAAAKARDTI
+1 MSQPQPAAEASSRFATQITAAR
-14 PPLQSQ
+14 
-20 GDMSVKSATRAA
+20 K
-32 FQVPADRIPNKVSKA
+32 QVPA
-47 RMDSDGWK
+47 WLE
-55 KNVEAMNALCDGH
+55 NVVAHNAIIEEH
-68 RKLADKL
+68 RKTSEKL
-75 RQGGGPKA
+75 RNGGGPKA
-83 IAKKQDAGL
+83 IEKKRAAGL
-92 LPPRE
+92 LAPRD
-97 RVVRLLDAG
+97 RVRRLLDQG
-106 TPFLEYGLYGG
+106 STWLEYGLYGG

-136 KVQGRDVMVV
+136 MVKGRQVMVV
-146 VNDSTIK
+146 ANDSTIK

-168 QRVAMENHLPLIYLV
+168 QRVAMENKLPLVYLV

-209 AARITASG
+209 AARISAMA

-237 LCDHVLMTEG
+237 MCDHVLMTEG

-259 AAKTTA
+259 AAKTAA

-292 DEECIDKIRSLVGMM
+292 DEECIDKIRELVGMM
-307 AARPKAPFN
+307 AQRPKAPFDRID
-316 FEAPREPVYDPK
+316 AKPPAYDTA
-328 ELRGIIPA
+328 ELKGLVQPSGA
-336 NANAGYEMLDV
+336 AGYDMHEV
-347 IARIVDASEFH
+347 IARLADESAFS
-358 EYKPDYGKTLI
+358 EYKPDYGKTLL
-369 CGYARIGGWA
+369 CGYARMGGFA

-387 ETIRHKD
+387 ETIRNKD

-419 QLGVP
+419 QLKVP

-462 KFSIIV
+462 KISIII

-483 YRPRYIAAWPS
+483 YRPRYIAAWPN

-500 GGDAAANTLLTLQIS
+500 GGDAASSTLLTLQVS
-515 KLKAQGKEVSDED
+515 KMQAQGKEVSESE
-528 KGKLLADIKK
+528 KQALLADIRK

-556 AIIEPEETREA
+556 AIIEPTETRDVI
-567 LIQAIAMS
+567 IQALEMA
-575 ANNPDL
+575 ANNP
-581 PEYRTGVLQT
+581 EVGVYNTGVLQT